1 MHYYQFNIADYR
13 KDTQHLSPIEHYI
26 YRELMDWYYLDESPI
41 PKETQRVIRRLR
53 LVSENNQ
60 DLKNVLDE
68 FFDETDDGWVHGRIE
83 EEITKYQIKADIA
96 RANGSKGGRPKKP
109 KKTQPVNLAN
119 PEKTG
124 SKANH
129 KPLTNNHKPV
139 NKKIIKKRKLPD
151 DFLLTDI
158 LRGRAEKYWAG
169 KNRSDLNPDDEF
181 EKFRASHVSRGT
193 TMQNWDAAWQ
203 TWYSNALKFN
213 KPPYG
218 GNHGNQQTNQPG
230 DKPRSPADRFRAIR
244 AAERSNGSVVGE
256 DVRDLRPQVG
266 GLIRD
271 NPSGRVAYSA
281 SGNNSP
287 DD

>member
-68 FFDETDDGWVHGRIE
+68 FFSETDDGWVHGRIE
-83 EEITKYQIKADIA
+83 EEITKYQVKADIA

-129 KPLTNNHKPV
+129 KPLTNNQEP
-139 NKKIIKKRKLPD
+139 IKKSVTKKSSRFKPPSLQDVIDYKKSRDSPVD
-151 DFLLTDI
+151 PNRFVDFYMSKDWMVGKTKMKDWKASFRNWESREGDNRGHKQTSQQQRADYAGSLTDY
-158 LRGRAEKYWAG
+158 GRAT
-169 KNRSDLNPDDEF
+169 EF
-181 EKFRASHVSRGT
+181 
-193 TMQNWDAAWQ
+193 
-203 TWYSNALKFN
+203 
-213 KPPYG
+213 
-218 GNHGNQQTNQPG
+218 
-230 DKPRSPADRFRAIR
+230 
-244 AAERSNGSVVGE
+244 
-256 DVRDLRPQVG
+256 
-266 GLIRD
+266 
-271 NPSGRVAYSA
+271 
-281 SGNNSP
+281 
-287 DD
+287 